1 MGSAWRSCV
10 PASFRARHLTVH
22 TLAPSP
28 LPNRAQARCQL
39 YATARQLLVAAGV
52 GAVREL
58 SPALLQAAAAELYGR
73 RQEGGGAADGS
84 EGPARKKA
92 RKGQAAAAGD
102 LASEAAAGGPHWG
115 VSQRLCREPATS
127 AAGVPAC
134 TLRPAA
140 AQHARLTSPSP
151 LLPLPATIT
160 AAPLDGLGSAAQA
173 RDLVVQAAALRA
185 LEALCAAGAPL
196 LAPAQRRQLDD
207 LAAHVAATAAAAAE
221 RLASDAEAAVGAGLA
236 GLQLAAYRLLLA
248 SLLAPAPSRPRH
260 LAAGLRL
267 FRDGS
272 AGGGAPAL
280 SAFCRQVRCTWGLG
294 WGARD
299 LSQGG
304 HASLGAAA
312 AGQCPDARHPHVP
325 PPPRPC

>member
-1 MGSAWRSCV
+1 MG
-10 PASFRARHLTVH
+10 LT
-22 TLAPSP
+22 
-28 LPNRAQARCQL
+28 
-39 YATARQLLVAAGV
+39 
-52 GAVREL
+52 
-58 SPALLQAAAAELYGR
+58 
-73 RQEGGGAADGS
+73 GG
-84 EGPARKKA
+84 
-92 RKGQAAAAGD
+92 
-102 LASEAAAGGPHWG
+102 LASGCAD
-115 VSQRLCREPATS
+115 REPATS

-196 LAPAQRRQLDD
+196 LAPAQRHQLDD

-267 FRDGS
+267 FRVGS

-280 SAFCRQVRCTWGLG
+280 SAFCRQVRCAWGLG
-294 WGARD
+294 WAEFGSGVQVHGAWAEEAMHPLPPLLLR
-299 LSQGG
+299 
-304 HASLGAAA
+304 AS
-312 AGQCPDARHPHVP
+312 ARMLASSPTSPCAP